1 MSSERQSRGL
11 QGFAFGVCTTI
22 VLVLPSLPRLASCSE
37 SSAFVSFHFSVEK
50 YQNRFS
56 WLKDSKFIQDLEND
70 SVDSE
75 LLDEELSAL
84 QEEEIL
90 T

>member
-1 MSSERQSRGL
+1 M
-11 QGFAFGVCTTI
+11 
-22 VLVLPSLPRLASCSE
+22 
-37 SSAFVSFHFSVEK
+37 EK

>member
-1 MSSERQSRGL
+1 M
-11 QGFAFGVCTTI
+11 FDY
-22 VLVLPSLPRLASCSE
+22 
-37 SSAFVSFHFSVEK
+37 SVEK
-50 YQNRFS
+50 YQNKFA
-56 WLKDSKFIQDLEND
+56 WLKDSKFLQELEND

-75 LLDEELSAL
+75 ILEEELTAL